1 MAVMGYSI
9 LFLAIMKNNNALF
22 DYVITNGAN
31 VNLKLTDGKTPLMI
45 ASSFSIQDDIYY
57 VKELITHGAD
67 VNAVSNE
74 NGTALMYSIKGAKK
88 AEHLQIIKYLLD
100 HGADKTIKTN
110 HARPKTAID
119 FAQNRYERNP
129 ELYRKILELLG
140 VEFKVQLWKGS
151 TRSDIEKYDIFFEK
165 PFDYSC
171 CPICLEYIER
181 KEGCMYMSHNC
192 DNTKHDYHKELYNIY
207 AYGAYEGVPKKV
219 EWCTVCGRV
228 TKNHKHYILSFA
240 KNPSTTLAPLDPE
253 IQARLNANQNIVF
266 FDNANCVGF
275 GGGGTLEKA
284 ARFRR
289 LREYTLE
296 LQEDINKKNH
306 HEVMNELIEEVF
318 NAPLIRN
325 RKLEKI
331 LQDKKWNINVKE
343 FPENLRN
350 TRNNNA
356 NRDYANIPFEG
367 RLPSVLPS
375 KDHNCIIMTG
385 DDEGEEKNPIIHFH
399 HETRGG
405 INHDGIDI
413 CKNDLAEAI
422 KIGVKEFGD
431 ERFGKCW
438 FPQCQA
444 ILHPEEIKNYIP
456 EDLYLDY
463 KKKFNKKMAKEGGN
477 RKTNKTRKI
486 SKNNSKDQS
495 ILHKL
500 DLTEV
505 TCALPNF
512 TKDGK
517 LRRSK

>member
-356 NRDYANIPFEG
+356 K
-367 RLPSVLPS
+367 RLCKYSV
-375 KDHNCIIMTG
+375 
-385 DDEGEEKNPIIHFH
+385 
-399 HETRGG
+399 
-405 INHDGIDI
+405 
-413 CKNDLAEAI
+413 
-422 KIGVKEFGD
+422 
-431 ERFGKCW
+431 
-438 FPQCQA
+438 
-444 ILHPEEIKNYIP
+444 
-456 EDLYLDY
+456 
-463 KKKFNKKMAKEGGN
+463 
-477 RKTNKTRKI
+477 
-486 SKNNSKDQS
+486 
-495 ILHKL
+495 
-500 DLTEV
+500 
-505 TCALPNF
+505 
-512 TKDGK
+512 
-517 LRRSK
+517 